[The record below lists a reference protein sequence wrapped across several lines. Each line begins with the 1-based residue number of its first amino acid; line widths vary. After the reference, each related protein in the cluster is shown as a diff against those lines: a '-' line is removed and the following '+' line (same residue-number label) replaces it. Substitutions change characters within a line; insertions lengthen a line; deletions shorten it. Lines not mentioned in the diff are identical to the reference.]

1 MVKFWETG
9 KRRGQ
14 FSAAVEQA
22 GIVVKLWETR
32 KRRDSFPQQQR
43 WKMGQLYSLGRR
55 NRVRNLQR
63 EK

>member
-1 MVKFWETG
+1 MGDKKVKKEVSAAVKQAWAVVKFWEIG
-9 KRRGQ
+9 
-14 FSAAVEQA
+14 
-22 GIVVKLWETR
+22 

-55 NRVRNLQR
+55 NRIRNLQR